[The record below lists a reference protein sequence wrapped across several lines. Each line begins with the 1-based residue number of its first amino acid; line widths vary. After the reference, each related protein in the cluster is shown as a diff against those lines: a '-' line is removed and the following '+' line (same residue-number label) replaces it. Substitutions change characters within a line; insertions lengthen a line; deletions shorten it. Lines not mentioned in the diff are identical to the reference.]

1 MPYNKPNGLKLR
13 KELLAKEA
21 KAAADAKAPKGRPL
35 SKRENN
41 AKQYRFNVRLVRR
54 ALKLDAAYKEMSDAG
69 KRETE
74 AKLQHQ

>member
-1 MPYNKPNGLKLR
+1 MPYHNPNGLQLR
-13 KELLAKEA
+13 NELRAKEA

-54 ALKLDAAYKEMSDAG
+54 ALKLDAQYKD
-69 KRETE
+69 
-74 AKLQHQ
+74 LDV